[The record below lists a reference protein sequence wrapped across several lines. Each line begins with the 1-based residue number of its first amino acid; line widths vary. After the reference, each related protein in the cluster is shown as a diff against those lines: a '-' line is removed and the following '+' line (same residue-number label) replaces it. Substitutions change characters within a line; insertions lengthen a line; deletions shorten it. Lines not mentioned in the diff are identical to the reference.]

1 LLPTISKVP
10 ALVPT
15 QSSNG
20 SRVVSKLIGA
30 DPGLAASDLRWRSS
44 LVGGVSKHEE
54 P

>member
-1 LLPTISKVP
+1 LLGFLLPTIYKVP

-30 DPGLAASDLRWRSS
+30 DPGLVVSDLR
-44 LVGGVSKHEE
+44 
-54 P
+54 